1 MKEIL
6 LTSSALILALLV
18 LRLLFRNRISR
29 RVQYA
34 LWLLVLARLLI
45 PASLPEAGFSLLTV
59 AEPVVQQMQTQH
71 AISLSPLGETVTGPE
86 GGDLRNNAPA
96 SNAPLAVGEA
106 SSDNTHVFTDG
117 SDAVHRVKYARQVEL
132 SDLLRWVWYG
142 GMALMALWLLATNL
156 RFRRKF
162 RKARTPYSVE
172 GCKYP
177 VYLVETGLASPC
189 LFGLFRPAV
198 YLTPAAAATPERLR
212 HVLAHESAHARH
224 GDPLWAL
231 LRGVCLA
238 VYWFDPLVW
247 LAAAASKADGELAC
261 DEAALAALGPAERVP
276 YGQTLLALIP
286 VRRGPGDP
294 LLSATTM
301 TAGKRQLRDRVARI
315 AENRQTRSAAV
326 LAVLALAAGIC
337 AVTFTGADSSAGFR
351 PLTSQ
356 ELTWFNQD
364 WFNQDQ
370 ALCLPNQ
377 FLTSLYDAP
386 EEIDL
391 YQLFYNGTGE
401 PETVDEAERQTA
413 AEAAGGDPGTD
424 LVKVSAAGAA
434 AVLEQYAG
442 LALSQ
447 TKKTGLDQFTYL
459 DSTDAY
465 YDFHGDTNAVT
476 VSFAAGERRGST
488 VRLYYDAYGSFLG
501 DQLVDSWA
509 CVTLEDRGD
518 GTYWFV
524 SHTLCDMPAIPTSYP
539 AWEPALTLP
548 VSDLTAYSPQAAA
561 VSVRT
566 GDLDE
571 ELDFYLWD
579 RVTVEIYRATDGSVH
594 AAYAPASSLLDGE
607 VTGEKQCFFTFPS
620 EERITLGGFRD
631 LLGYDG
637 VVISYP
643 GQLPEGGES
652 VTVSDYYIF
661 DDGLFS
667 GGAPALLARVYGTA
681 SYIDLDGDGRME
693 LCAVSGSTA
702 QVFFRRGDSL
712 YEADLSALLDQ
723 AWSEAEN
730 LEFDP
735 WDAAGRFLPLRADVP
750 VSGAD
755 SRTGTAFR
763 WLFFDGEAFLVYRD
777 ERTYTD
783 HVAEDVDAPAEV
795 LEQCRSYV
803 RNLYES
809 PEEGFRLVDGE
820 LEPAPVAYDDWRILS
835 VNGPYYEETA
845 GVMVEIWRLN
855 YQLHTT
861 TPDTV
866 ALAGSRYMTE
876 DGWVSAGYP
885 DSDYFYFQAEEH
897 GGLTYL
903 FHESRSVGT
912 PGTEIFRSDLINTLS
927 DLGILS
933 LAYLPGQTLLEMLE
947 VQHDVF
953 LDRLGQHA
961 VWEQAQA
968 IASLAQA
975 AAQEPERFEACL
987 RDLEEST
994 LSPAAQ
1000 TAWTVLCS
1008 AVDSWAAAGSRV
1020 LTSSR
1025 LDLSLQ
1031 IPAGWDDLAEVYSGG
1046 SSGTPVQ
1053 VFSLYERTAHG
1064 QDPGMGLV
1072 WNLAAFT
1079 YETFDHN
1086 WPGADGSE
1094 VLGASS
1100 YLIGSDEQYL
1110 YLLSTPTD
1118 VQFLAEDLGSC
1129 VAYITLKVQSQQ
1141 VLEEFLVRNDI
1152 APNPLCPDADG
1163 CYRYTG
1169 ALIVTPEK
1177 PVEETEPAAPAEELT
1192 DQQIRTALLADYA
1205 RVNPVR
1211 ETEDTLVYQT
1221 EAHRVLAREE
1231 SGETCTVYLTAWR
1244 ATFTLTDG
1252 RYDMAGGDRIPTALT
1267 FTWDGGAW
1275 RLTEYWTPGD
1285 GAAYGRDL
1293 REKFPPE
1300 AAEQELDADTVTA
1313 VADELME
1320 QCRQDAVKH
1329 FTALTGSVPAA
1340 AFQPSDAEFSG
1351 QALETHADEMTYDER
1366 LEWAEDTAIPQGTAF
1381 VSTGQYLEGQDC
1393 LAALGQ
1399 WTGTPHA
1406 DQYSLFLR
1414 FSDGTLA
1421 DLPLPRSNEVN
1432 IARPDTM
1439 AFAGGT
1445 FVYTVT
1451 FSDLAVTNE
1460 GQTLLHL
1467 AGTYRYE
1474 VDLAARTV
1482 SLTVLES

>member
-1 MKEIL
+1 MKEML

-45 PASLPEAGFSLLTV
+45 PASLPEAELSLLAA
-59 AEPVVQQMQTQH
+59 AEPVVQQLEVER
-71 AISLSPLGETVTGPE
+71 ALYLSPVRETVIGPE
-86 GGDLRNNAPA
+86 GGEILNSTPAP
-96 SNAPLAVGEA
+96 NAPLAVGQ
-106 SSDNTHVFTDG
+106 SSPDNTRVFTDG
-117 SDAVHRVKYARQVEL
+117 SDVIHEVEYARQVDL
-132 SDLLRWVWYG
+132 VDLLRWVWYG
-142 GMALMALWLLATNL
+142 GMAVMAVWLLAVNL
-156 RFRRKF
+156 RFSRKL

-189 LFGLFRPAV
+189 LFGLLRPAI
-198 YLTPAAAATPERLR
+198 YLTPAAAAPERLR
-212 HVLAHESAHARH
+212 HVIAHESAHARH
-224 GDPLWAL
+224 LDPLWAL
-231 LRGVCLA
+231 LRGVCLS

-247 LAAAASKADGELAC
+247 LAAAVSKTDGELAC
-261 DEAALAALGPAERVP
+261 DEAALAALGPGERVS

-286 VRRGPGDP
+286 VRRGPGAP

-315 AENRQTRSAAV
+315 AEDRQTRSAAV

-351 PLTSQ
+351 SLTSQ
-356 ELTWFNQD
+356 ELDWFNQEWFNQD
-364 WFNQDQ
+364 E

-401 PETVDEAERQTA
+401 TEGVDEAERQMA

-424 LVKVSAAGAA
+424 LIKVSADGAD

-442 LALSQ
+442 LTLSR
-447 TKKTGLDQFTYL
+447 TREVGLDQFAYL
-459 DSTDAY
+459 ESTDAY
-465 YDFHGDTNAVT
+465 YDFHGDTNALTVT
-476 VSFAAGERRGST
+476 FSAGERRGDT

-509 CVTLEDRGD
+509 CVTLEEQAD
-518 GTYWFV
+518 GSYHFV
-524 SHTLCDMPAIPTSYP
+524 SHRLCDMPAIPTAYP
-539 AWEPALTLP
+539 AWDPALTLP
-548 VSDLTAYSPQAAA
+548 VSDLTAYEPQAAA

-571 ELDFYLWD
+571 GLDFYLWD
-579 RVTVEIYRATDGSVH
+579 QVTVEIYRATDGSVL
-594 AAYAPASSLLDGE
+594 ASYAPVSSLLDA
-607 VTGEKQCFFTFPS
+607 VYDGEKRCFFTFPG
-620 EERITLGGFRD
+620 EEGITLGGFRD
-631 LLGYDG
+631 VLGYDG

-643 GQLPEGGES
+643 DQLPGSSET

-667 GGAPALLARVYGTA
+667 GGGPALLARVYGTA
-681 SYIDLDGDGRME
+681 SYIDLDGDGQME
-693 LCAVSGSTA
+693 LCASSGSTA
-702 QVFFRRGDSL
+702 QVFFRRGGRL
-712 YEADLSALLDQ
+712 YQADLTALLGE
-723 AWSEAEN
+723 AWPEAEH
-730 LEFDP
+730 LAFDS
-735 WDAAGRFLPLRADVP
+735 WDAAGRFLPLWADVP
-750 VSGAD
+750 IPGAD
-755 SRTGTAFR
+755 SRSGTAFR
-763 WLFFDGEAFLVYRD
+763 WLFFDGDRFLVYRD

-783 HVAEDVDAPAEV
+783 HVAEDVDIPAEV
-795 LEQCRSYV
+795 LERCKIYV
-803 RNLYES
+803 QGLYET
-809 PEEGFRLVDGE
+809 PEEGFLLVDGE
-820 LEPAPVAYDDWRILS
+820 FEPAPVVYDDWRILS
-835 VNGPYYEETA
+835 VDGPYYEETA
-845 GVMVEIWRLN
+845 GLLVEIWRLN
-855 YQLHTT
+855 CQLHTT
-861 TPDTV
+861 TPDAV
-866 ALAGSRYMTE
+866 VLAGSRYMTE

-885 DSDYFYFQAEEH
+885 DSDYFYFQVEEH

-903 FHESRSVGT
+903 FHESRPVGT
-912 PGTEIFRSDLINTLS
+912 PGTELFRSDLINTLS

-947 VQHDVF
+947 VQRAAF
-953 LDRLGQHA
+953 LERLGQHA

-968 IASLAQA
+968 IAALAQA
-975 AAQEPERFEACL
+975 AASAREQFETCAS
-987 RDLEEST
+987 EMEAET
-994 LSPAAQ
+994 LSAQAQRAWAA
-1000 TAWTVLCS
+1000 LCT
-1008 AVDSWAAAGSRV
+1008 AVDSWMASGGSI
-1020 LTSSR
+1020 LTNSR
-1025 LDLSLQ
+1025 LGLSLQ
-1031 IPAGWDDLAEVYSGG
+1031 APAGWEELAEVYSGG
-1046 SSGTPVQ
+1046 SSDTPVQ

-1064 QDPGMGLV
+1064 QSPGMGLL
-1072 WNLAAFT
+1072 WNLSAFT
-1079 YETFDHN
+1079 RESFEHN
-1086 WPGADGSE
+1086 WPGADGSG

-1100 YLIGSDEQYL
+1100 YLIGSDEAYL

-1118 VQFLAEDLGSC
+1118 VQFLEEDLNSC
-1129 VAYITLKVQSQQ
+1129 VAYATLKAQSQQ
-1141 VLEEFLVRNDI
+1141 VLEDFLVRNDI

-1177 PVEETEPAAPAEELT
+1177 PVEEADPAAPAEELT
-1192 DQQIRTALLADYA
+1192 DGAIRAALLADYA
-1205 RVNPVR
+1205 RVNPAQ
-1211 ETEDTLVYQT
+1211 ETEDSLVYQT

-1231 SGETCTVYLTAWR
+1231 SSETCTVYLTAWR

-1252 RYDMAGGDRIPTALT
+1252 RYDMSGGDRIPTALT

-1285 GAAYGRDL
+1285 GASYGRDL

-1300 AAEQELDADTVTA
+1300 AAAQELDADTVA
-1313 VADELME
+1313 AIADELME

-1340 AFQPSDAEFSG
+1340 AFQPSDVEFSG
-1351 QALETHADEMTYDER
+1351 QALETYADEMTYDER
-1366 LEWAEDTAIPQGTAF
+1366 LEWAADTGIPQGTAF
-1381 VSTGQYLEGQDC
+1381 VSTGRYLEGQNC

-1399 WTGTPHA
+1399 WVGTPHV
-1406 DQYSLFLR
+1406 DQYSLCLR
-1414 FSDGTLA
+1414 FSDGTMA

-1432 IARPDTM
+1432 IAKPDTM
-1439 AFAGGT
+1439 EFTGGT

-1451 FSDLAVTNE
+1451 FSDPAVTNE

-1467 AGTYRYE
+1467 AGTYCYE